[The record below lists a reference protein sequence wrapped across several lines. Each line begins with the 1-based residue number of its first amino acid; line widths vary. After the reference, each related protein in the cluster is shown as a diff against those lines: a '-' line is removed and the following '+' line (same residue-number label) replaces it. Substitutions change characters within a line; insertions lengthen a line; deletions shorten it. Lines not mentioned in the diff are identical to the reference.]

1 MRVDVSGFTE
11 AELVE
16 AIRRILSGGG
26 PGVVLGPGDDAAL
39 VERGPNLM
47 ALTVDMLVEDVH
59 FVRAAVS
66 PRDLGYK
73 ALVVNVSDVAAM
85 GGSPRYAVVA
95 LAIPSEIE
103 GGWVVELYGGLREA
117 ADEYAVSLVG
127 GDTSRADCIVVSVTV
142 TGEVP
147 SGGAVSRSGAE
158 PGDRIVVTGEL
169 GAAAG
174 GLRLAAADPHEV
186 GAVLAA
192 DWAQDLLQAHL
203 RPVARVGEGQALARV
218 GATSMIDLSD
228 GMAIDLRRLCKASGV
243 GAAVSLAAVPVAA
256 SLDELKGILPIDPLD
271 LALAG
276 GEDYELLATVPPAV
290 VDRAAAAL
298 LERFGTQLTDIGA
311 VTVGDAVVTIEPD
324 GTEVALAG
332 GWDHFGT

>member
-1 MRVDVSGFTE
+1 MSVDVSGFTE
-11 AELVE
+11 DELVE

-26 PGVVLGPGDDAAL
+26 PGVILGPGDDAAV
-39 VERGPNLM
+39 VERGPHLM

-59 FVRAAVS
+59 FIRAAVS

-95 LAIPSEIE
+95 LAIPPEIE

-117 ADEYAVSLVG
+117 ADEYAVSVVG
-127 GDTSRADCIVVSVTV
+127 GDTSRADRIIVSVTV

-147 SGGAVSRSGAE
+147 TNGAVSRSGAE

-192 DWAQDLLQAHL
+192 DWAQELLGAHL
-203 RPVARVGEGQALARV
+203 RPVARVGEGQALARI
-218 GATSMIDLSD
+218 GATAMIDVSD
-228 GMAIDLRRLCKASGV
+228 GMAMDLRRLCLASGV

-256 SLDELKGILPIDPLD
+256 SLDELKGVLPIDPLD
-271 LALAG
+271 MALAG
-276 GEDYELLATVPPAV
+276 GEDYELLATLPPGV
-290 VDRAAAAL
+290 VDRAGAAL
-298 LERFGTQLTDIGA
+298 FERFGTRLTDIGA
-311 VTVGDAVVTIEPD
+311 VTVGDAVVTIDPD
-324 GTEVALAG
+324 GAERPLVG